1 MYPIH
6 VNLHTHTHT
15 HNTTLT
21 HQKNTVRVGG
31 PVYQMAQNPHHMG
44 DEWHGS
50 QDLLT
55 EEGEDDMPDIALG
68 SNTSTSRNYNPNT
81 LKEMVDLFHEGDKVL
96 DGKKKKKDK
105 KITAL

>member
-1 MYPIH
+1 
-6 VNLHTHTHT
+6 
-15 HNTTLT
+15 
-21 HQKNTVRVGG
+21 
-31 PVYQMAQNPHHMG
+31 MG

-55 EEGEDDMPDIALG
+55 EEGEDDLPDIALG
-68 SNTSTSRNYNPNT
+68 SNPSSSRVYNPNT
-81 LKEMVDLFHEGDKVL
+81 LKEMVDIFHEGDKVL